1 MYRSSKLIGRDA
13 ELRAVLDS
21 LESAQAGLG
30 GAVFLVGES
39 GVGKSRLT
47 SRVAELAT
55 VAGMRVMRGRG
66 STIGTAVPL
75 RPLTEALLS
84 LLRAG
89 PVDPTALG
97 PYGPILGRLVPDWG
111 RPPADQENASLVIL
125 AEAVLRLTG
134 VAGAG
139 RGCLMLLDDLQDA
152 DTETL
157 AVLEYLIDNVA
168 LQPTML
174 LGAIRAE
181 SCAALAL
188 ARSAAQRGQCTLI
201 ELGRLDDD
209 GLRQMI
215 GACLGAAPERVPA
228 AVHALVSTGSSG
240 NPFLIEELVAGMID
254 GALLVGGPEG
264 WRMSEKL
271 PAALPST
278 LARGMVQGVEQL
290 DPQTRELLSM
300 GALLGER
307 FPLTVV
313 QAATGLSDRA
323 VLDHLGGDVAGR
335 LVTVDD
341 QLTDWYAFRHRVTRE
356 ALLTLLGPGERPRL
370 ARRMTDAV
378 EKVFPG
384 LPGEWCQVAATLH
397 LEADNPEAAG
407 RLFTE
412 AGRRAIAQGGATTA
426 VALLD
431 RAIGLLGENNPVARA
446 AALEALLHA
455 LAEAGLV
462 ERALASVSILD
473 QIGGVDP
480 RRRAQLH
487 TRLAWAATVAGR
499 SAEGLAQVEQ
509 ARALLGPDAA
519 AEDTA
524 PVDVIAAHLVLDTA
538 GHDQLATAEAL
549 ARRAATVAETVPLPV
564 VACQAWQLLG
574 ALIRHRDPTE
584 ATRCLERAL
593 VIAAQHRLPIWEIH
607 ALIRLGNDDA
617 LRDASLDRLEQARE
631 RASQAGAVTARHQA
645 EASLAL
651 HAALRGDFDTA
662 NSLVQQVL
670 AATTRLKLL
679 ETTQYVLMV
688 SAVLAG
694 HQARRREMEHALAE
708 FRRWS
713 GDLALH
719 APRVHGL
726 ARAFCALLEEDRPRA
741 LDELARAFSA
751 EERSPTVFHLSG
763 RHGLHLLLQVM
774 SGEAGWPAYEA
785 VQGDSASRLRWD
797 LQFALFAKAV
807 LLGRSGRPDAA
818 QEAAAEA
825 IRAGEPYAMGRH
837 LALRLVGESALAD
850 GWGHPVQW
858 LRAAEEHFHRGD
870 VPAVASAC
878 RALLRQ
884 AGVRVNQR
892 RSGAGDIPAGLR
904 SAGVTVREFEVLRLL
919 VGRLSNREIAGR
931 LHLSPRTVER
941 HVSSLLGKTGLPNRI
956 ALSEFAAE
964 VERG

>member
-1 MYRSSKLIGRDA
+1 MYRSSKFIGRDA
-13 ELRAVLDS
+13 ELRAVLNS
-21 LESAQAGLG
+21 LESARAGRG
-30 GAVFLVGES
+30 GAVFVVGES
-39 GVGKSRLT
+39 GVGKSRLA

-55 VAGMRVMRGRG
+55 AAGMRVMRGRG

-84 LLRAG
+84 LLRSG
-89 PVDPTALG
+89 PVDPTVLG

-157 AVLEYLIDNVA
+157 AVLEYLIDNLA
-168 LQPTML
+168 LQPTLL

-181 SCAALAL
+181 PCAASTI

-209 GLRQMI
+209 GLRQMV
-215 GACLGAAPERVPA
+215 GACLDADPDRVPA
-228 AVHALVSTGSSG
+228 AAHALVATGSAG
-240 NPFLIEELVAGMID
+240 NPFLIEELVAGMVD
-254 GALLVGGPEG
+254 GALLIGGPQG
-264 WRMSEKL
+264 WRLSEEL

-278 LARGMVQGVEQL
+278 LARGMAQGVEQL
-290 DPQTRELLSM
+290 GPQARELLSM
-300 GALLGER
+300 GALLGQR
-307 FPLTVV
+307 FPLAVV
-313 QAATGLSDRA
+313 QAATGLSDHD
-323 VLDHLGGDVAGR
+323 VLDHLCGDVAGR

-341 QLTDWYAFRHRVTRE
+341 QLTDWYAFRHRLTRE
-356 ALLTLLGPGERPRL
+356 ALLSLLGPADRARL
-370 ARRMTDAV
+370 AQRMADAV
-378 EKVFPG
+378 EAVFPG
-384 LPGEWCQVAATLH
+384 LPGEWCQVSATLH
-397 LEADNPEAAG
+397 LEADKPEAAG

-426 VALLD
+426 VSLLD
-431 RAIGLLGENNPVARA
+431 RAIGLLGDNPVARA

-462 ERALASVSILD
+462 ERALASVSTLD

-524 PVDVIAAHLVLDTA
+524 PVDVVAAHLVLDTA
-538 GHDQLATAEAL
+538 GQDQLATAEAL

-574 ALIRHRDPTE
+574 ALIRHRDPAE

-593 VIAAQHRLPIWEIH
+593 AIAAQHRLPIWEIH

-617 LRDASLDRLEQARE
+617 LRNARLDRLEQARE

-651 HAALRGDFDTA
+651 HAVLRGDFDTA
-662 NSLVQQVL
+662 NALVQQVL

-679 ETTQYVLMV
+679 ETTQYVLLV
-688 SAVLAG
+688 SAVLAA
-694 HQARRREMEHALAE
+694 HQGRRREMEHALAE

-713 GDLALH
+713 GDQALH
-719 APRVHGL
+719 ASRVHGL

-741 LDELARAFSA
+741 MDELARAFDA
-751 EERSPTVFHLSG
+751 EAQSPTVFHLSG
-763 RHGLHLLLQVM
+763 RHGLHVLLQVT

-807 LLGRSGRPDAA
+807 LLGRSGRREEAEA
-818 QEAAAEA
+818 AAAEA
-825 IRAGEPYAMGRH
+825 MRAGAPYAMGRH
-837 LALRLVGESALAD
+837 LALRLVCESALAD
-850 GWGHPVQW
+850 GWGTPVQW
-858 LRAAEEHFHRGD
+858 LRAAEEHFHRSD

-884 AGVRVNQR
+884 AGVRMTQR
-892 RSGAGDIPAGLR
+892 RSGAGDIPSGLR
-904 SAGVTVREFEVLRLL
+904 SVGVTVREFEVLRLL

-956 ALSEFAAE
+956 ALSEYAAE
-964 VERG
+964 VESG

>member
-1 MYRSSKLIGRDA
+1 MYRSSKFIGRDA
-13 ELRAVLDS
+13 ELRAVLGR

-30 GAVFLVGES
+30 GAVFVVGES
-39 GVGKSRLT
+39 GIGKSRLAST
-47 SRVAELAT
+47 VTELAGA
-55 VAGMRVMRGRG
+55 AGMRVMRGRG

-84 LLRAG
+84 LLRSG
-89 PVDPTALG
+89 PVDPSVLG
-97 PYGPILGRLVPDWG
+97 PYGPVLGRLVPDWG
-111 RPPADQENASLVIL
+111 RPPADQENTSLVIL

-157 AVLEYLIDNVA
+157 AVLEYLIDNLA
-168 LQPTML
+168 LQPTLL

-181 SCAALAL
+181 PCAALSIV
-188 ARSAAQRGQCTLI
+188 RSAAQRGRCTLI

-209 GLRQMI
+209 GLRQMV
-215 GACLGAAPERVPA
+215 GACLGADPERVPA
-228 AVHALVSTGSSG
+228 AAHSLVSTGSAG
-240 NPFLIEELVAGMID
+240 NPFLIEELVAGMVD
-254 GALLVGGPEG
+254 GRLLVGGPDA
-264 WRMSEKL
+264 WRMSEQL

-278 LARGMVQGVEQL
+278 LARGMAQGVEQL
-290 DPQTRELLSM
+290 GPPARELLSM
-300 GALLGER
+300 GALLGQR
-307 FPLTVV
+307 FPLVVV
-313 QAATGLSDRA
+313 QAASGLSDRE

-335 LVTVDD
+335 LVAQDD
-341 QLTDWYAFRHRVTRE
+341 QLADWYAFRHRLSRE
-356 ALLTLLGPGERPRL
+356 ALLSFLGPGERTRL
-370 ARRMTDAV
+370 AQRMADAV
-378 EKVFPG
+378 EAVFPG
-384 LPGEWCQVAATLH
+384 LPGEWCQVSATLH
-397 LEADNPEAAG
+397 AEADNPEAAG

-431 RAIGLLGENNPVARA
+431 RAIGLLGERDAVARA

-462 ERALASVSILD
+462 ERALASVSTLE

-519 AEDTA
+519 PEDTA
-524 PVDVIAAHLVLDTA
+524 PVDVVAAHLALDTA
-538 GHDQLATAEAL
+538 GQDQLATAEAL

-574 ALIRHRDPTE
+574 ALVRHRDPAE

-593 VIAAQHRLPIWEIH
+593 AIAAQHRLPIWEIH

-651 HAALRGDFDTA
+651 HAVLRGDFDTA
-662 NSLVQQVL
+662 SGLVEQVL

-679 ETTQYVLMV
+679 ETTQYVLLV

-694 HQARRREMEHALAE
+694 HQGRRREMEQALAE
-708 FRRWS
+708 FRRWN
-713 GDLALH
+713 GDQALH

-741 LDELARAFSA
+741 LDELGRAFSA
-751 EERSPTVFHLSG
+751 ETVFHLSG

-785 VQGDSASRLRWD
+785 VQADSSRLRWD

-807 LLGRSGRPDAA
+807 LLGRAGRP
-818 QEAAAEA
+818 EAAEEA
-825 IRAGEPYAMGRH
+825 ATEAMRAGAPYAMGRH
-837 LALRLVGESALAD
+837 LALRLVCEAALAD

-858 LRAAEEHFHRGD
+858 LRAAEEHFHRSD

-884 AGVRVNQR
+884 AGVRVTQR
-892 RSGAGDIPAGLR
+892 RSGAGDIPSGLR
-904 SAGVTVREFEVLRLL
+904 SVGVTVREFEVLRLL
-919 VGRLSNREIAGR
+919 VGRLSNREIASR

-956 ALSEFAAE
+956 ALSEFAIE
-964 VERG
+964 VESN

>member
-1 MYRSSKLIGRDA
+1 MYRSSKFIGRDA

-30 GAVFLVGES
+30 GAVFVVGES
-39 GVGKSRLT
+39 GVGKSRLAST
-47 SRVAELAT
+47 VAELAT
-55 VAGMRVMRGRG
+55 TAGMRVMRGRG
-66 STIGTAVPL
+66 STIGASVPL

-84 LLRAG
+84 LLRSG
-89 PVDPTALG
+89 PVDPTVLG

-111 RPPADQENASLVIL
+111 RPPADQENTSLVIL

-152 DTETL
+152 DTETM
-157 AVLEYLIDNVA
+157 AVLEYLIDNLA

-174 LGAIRAE
+174 LGVIRSE
-181 SCAALAL
+181 PCAALTI
-188 ARSAAQRGQCTLI
+188 ARSAAQRGRCTLI
-201 ELGRLDDD
+201 ELGRLDEDE
-209 GLRQMI
+209 LRRMV
-215 GACLGAAPERVPA
+215 GACLGVAAERVPPTA
-228 AVHALVSTGSSG
+228 HALVSTASAG
-240 NPFLIEELVAGMID
+240 NPFLIEELVAGMVD
-254 GALLVGGPEG
+254 GGLLIGGPGG
-264 WRMSEKL
+264 WRMSDEL
-271 PAALPST
+271 PPALPGT
-278 LARGMVQGVEQL
+278 LARGMQQGVEQL
-290 DPQTRELLSM
+290 GPRARELLSM
-300 GALLGER
+300 GALLGRR
-307 FPLTVV
+307 FPLVVV
-313 QAATGLSDRA
+313 QEATGLGDRE
-323 VLDHLGGDVAGR
+323 VLDHLCGDVAGR
-335 LVTVDD
+335 LVAVDD
-341 QLTDWYAFRHRVTRE
+341 QLADWYAFRHRLTRE
-356 ALLTLLGPGERPRL
+356 ALLTLLGPADRVRL
-370 ARRMTDAV
+370 ARRMADAV
-378 EKVFPG
+378 QAVFPG
-384 LPGEWCQVAATLH
+384 LPGEWCQVSATLH
-397 LEADNPEAAG
+397 LEADDPEAAG
-407 RLFTE
+407 VLFTE
-412 AGRRAIAQGGATTA
+412 AGRRALAQGGAATA

-431 RAIGLLGENNPVARA
+431 RAIGLLGEKNAVARA
-446 AALEALLHA
+446 AALETLLHA

-462 ERALASVSILD
+462 ERALASVSTLD
-473 QIGGVDP
+473 RIGGVDP

-524 PVDVIAAHLVLDTA
+524 PVDVVAAHLVLDTA
-538 GHDQLATAEAL
+538 GQDQLDTAEAL
-549 ARRAATVAETVPLPV
+549 ARRAATVAEAVPLPV

-574 ALIRHRDPTE
+574 ALVRHRDPAE

-593 VIAAQHRLPIWEIH
+593 AIAAQHRLPIWEIH

-651 HAALRGDFDTA
+651 HAVLRGDFATA
-662 NSLVQQVL
+662 DGLVQQVL

-679 ETTQYVLMV
+679 ETTQYVLLV
-688 SAVLAG
+688 WAVLAG
-694 HQARRREMEHALAE
+694 HQGRRREMEHALAE
-708 FRRWS
+708 FRRWD
-713 GDLALH
+713 GDQALH
-719 APRVHGL
+719 ASRVHGL

-751 EERSPTVFHLSG
+751 QEQSPTVFHLSG

-774 SGEAGWPAYEA
+774 SGEAGWSAYEA

-825 IRAGEPYAMGRH
+825 MRAGAPYAMGRH
-837 LALRLVGESALAD
+837 LALRLVCEPALAD
-850 GWGHPVQW
+850 GWGQPVQW
-858 LRAAEEHFHRGD
+858 LRAAEEYFHRSD

-884 AGVRVNQR
+884 AGVRVTQR
-892 RSGAGDIPAGLR
+892 RSGAGDIPPGLR
-904 SAGVTVREFEVLRLL
+904 SVGVTVREFEVLRLL

-956 ALSEFAAE
+956 ALSEFAVE
-964 VERG
+964 VESG